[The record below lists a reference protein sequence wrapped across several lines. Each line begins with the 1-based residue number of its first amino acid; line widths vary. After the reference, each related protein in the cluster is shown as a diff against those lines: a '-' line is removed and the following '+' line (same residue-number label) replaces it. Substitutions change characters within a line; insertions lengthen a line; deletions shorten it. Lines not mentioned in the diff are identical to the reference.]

1 MIKLFL
7 GLLGAALAVGV
18 NAQQID
24 RVYYN
29 GNLITVDPS
38 LPVAQAIAIDSDGD
52 IASVGSNSE
61 ILMLADENTSIIDL
75 EGKTMLPGFNDSHSH
90 WFSWRQHICEFS
102 GDTTYPS
109 LDEIMETLSMNGWTS
124 ISELNMGR
132 PDNSSAEHLANALDL
147 ESRGKLSVRLN
158 GYWGA
163 LNEGG
168 LIETLNDH
176 SMEPGH
182 YYSDRIH
189 TPGVKIY
196 VDDPFGTANILT
208 QEEVTTLVTSA
219 FENGWQVAAHVVNQS
234 AAEMIL
240 NAYESVLGSESNEN
254 YRLRIEH
261 AVKIS
266 DAQLQRMKNKGIIA
280 SFQLIGPPD
289 WPDQETFQTYIS
301 NTHPEWCLR
310 WNDFMEAEAGGLRTT
325 GSTDAPFNE
334 ITCDPSPFRAIYQAV
349 TRQGYI
355 SREHADWE
363 LNQRITVEQAIK
375 LLTINGAYATFEEDI
390 KGSLTPGKVAD
401 LVILSQNPYE
411 IADPEEL
418 LDIQVLMTM
427 VGGKVEFCQSENMQ
441 LCGGQNGYLINDA
454 LITASSFLEGHTP
467 DLVFD
472 EDAETWWSS
481 GSDAPQWIQIDLQQ
495 DYFISEIDM
504 VTDQYPDGYTV
515 HLLKAKAENAPD
527 LSLLETFSGNTQTNQ
542 TLTYLAPV
550 PLHAYRYVRVE
561 TTQSPSWVAWREIT
575 IQKSATGITEQA
587 GSDQHA
593 IGNVMLTPNPV
604 NDHSLLSYSLD
615 KPTKV
620 MIRLVSPDGREH
632 ILFMDQSQPAGTHII
647 PLMTYLPAGL
657 SGGFYLLVIETT
669 ESMAV
674 QKLIIPEGITITG
687 L

>member
-1 MIKLFL
+1 MKLLL

-61 ILMLADENTSIIDL
+61 ILVLADENTSIIDL

-158 GYWGA
+158 GYWGS

-168 LIETLNDH
+168 LIETLKDH

-219 FENGWQVAAHVVNQS
+219 YENGWQVAAHAVNQS

-240 NAYESVLGSESNEN
+240 TAYESVLGSESNEN

-266 DAQLQRMKNKGIIA
+266 DAQQERMKNKGIIA

-375 LLTINGAYATFEEDI
+375 LLTVNGAYATFEEDI

-418 LDIQVLMTM
+418 LDIEVLMTM
-427 VGGKVEFCQSENMQ
+427 VGGNVEFCQSENMQ

-454 LITASSFLEGHTP
+454 LITASSFTEGQTP

-472 EDAETWWSS
+472 EDTETWWSS

-515 HLLKAKAENAPD
+515 HLLKAKEEDAPD
-527 LSLLETFSGNTQTNQ
+527 FSLLETFSGNTQTNQ

-550 PLHAYRYVRVE
+550 PLHSYRYIRVE

-575 IQKSATGITEQA
+575 IQKSTTGIVDRA

-615 KPTKV
+615 KTSQV
-620 MIRLVSPDGREH
+620 IIRLVTSDGRQNVLL
-632 ILFMDQSQPAGTHII
+632 IDQTQTAGSQVI
-647 PLMTYLPAGL
+647 PLRTLLPPVL
-657 SGGFYLLVIETT
+657 SDGFYLLVIETS
-669 ESMAV
+669 EGIAV
-674 QKLIIPEGITITG
+674 QKLIIPEGFASSD

>member
-575 IQKSATGITEQA
+575 IQKSATGITERA

-632 ILFMDQSQPAGTHII
+632 ILFMDQSQPAGTHTI

-657 SGGFYLLVIETT
+657 REGFYLLVIET
-669 ESMAV
+669 SDGIAV
-674 QKLIIPEGITITG
+674 QKLIIPEGITISG

>member
-1 MIKLFL
+1 MKLLL
-7 GLLGAALAVGV
+7 GLFGAALAVGV

-52 IASVGSNSE
+52 IAAVGSNSE

-158 GYWGA
+158 GYWGS

-280 SFQLIGPPD
+280 SFQLVGPPD

-301 NTHPEWCLR
+301 NSHPEWCLR
-310 WNDFMEAEAGGLRTT
+310 WKDFMDAEADGLKTT

-349 TRQGYI
+349 TRQGYLT
-355 SREHADWE
+355 REHADWE
-363 LNQRITVEQAIK
+363 LNQRITVEDAIR

-401 LVILSQNPYE
+401 LVILSQDPYQVT
-411 IADPEEL
+411 DPEDL
-418 LDIQVLMTM
+418 LDIEVLMTM
-427 VGGKVEFCQSENMQ
+427 VGGKVEFCQSGNMQ
-441 LCGGQNGYLINDA
+441 LCSGQNGFLINDA
-454 LITASSFLEGHTP
+454 MVTGSSFIEGHTP

-472 EDAETWWSS
+472 EDVETWWSS
-481 GSDAPQWIQIDLQQ
+481 GSMAPQWVQIDLQQ

-515 HLLKAKAENAPD
+515 HLLKAKDDHAPD
-527 LSLLETFSGNTQTNQ
+527 FSLLETFSGNTQSNQ
-542 TLTYLAPV
+542 TLTYLAPI
-550 PLHAYRYVRVE
+550 PLHAYRYIRVE

-575 IQKSATGITEQA
+575 IHKSTTGIPDRS
-587 GSDQHA
+587 GSEHQS
-593 IGNVMLTPNPV
+593 IENVMLTPNPV
-604 NDHSLLSYSLD
+604 SDHTLLSYSLN
-615 KPTKV
+615 KATKV
-620 MIRLVSPDGREH
+620 MIRLVSPDGRQNV
-632 ILFMDQSQPAGTHII
+632 LLVDQTQTAGSHII
-647 PLMTYLPAGL
+647 SLKTFLPAGL
-657 SGGFYLLVIETT
+657 SEGFYILVIETG
-669 ESMAV
+669 EGMAV
-674 QKLIIPEGITITG
+674 QKLILPE
-687 L
+687 

>member
-1 MIKLFL
+1 MKLLL

-61 ILMLADENTSIIDL
+61 ILVLADENTSIIDL

-158 GYWGA
+158 GYWGS

-168 LIETLNDH
+168 LIETLKDH

-219 FENGWQVAAHVVNQS
+219 YENGWQVAAHAVNQS

-240 NAYESVLGSESNEN
+240 TAYESVLGSESNEN

-266 DAQLQRMKNKGIIA
+266 DAQQERMKNKGIIA

-375 LLTINGAYATFEEDI
+375 LLTVNGAYATFEEDI

-418 LDIQVLMTM
+418 LDIEVLMTM
-427 VGGKVEFCQSENMQ
+427 VGGNVEFCQSENMQ

-454 LITASSFLEGHTP
+454 LITASSFTEGQTP

-472 EDAETWWSS
+472 EDTETWWSS

-515 HLLKAKAENAPD
+515 HLLKAKEEDAPD
-527 LSLLETFSGNTQTNQ
+527 FSLLETFSGNTQTNQ

-550 PLHAYRYVRVE
+550 PLHSYRYIRVE
-561 TTQSPSWVAWREIT
+561 TTQSPSWVAWREIM
-575 IQKSATGITEQA
+575 IQKSTTGIVDRA

-615 KPTKV
+615 KTSQVK
-620 MIRLVSPDGREH
+620 IRLVTSDGRQNVLL
-632 ILFMDQSQPAGTHII
+632 IDQTQTAGSQVI
-647 PLMTYLPAGL
+647 PLRTLLPPVL
-657 SGGFYLLVIETT
+657 SDGFYLLIIETS
-669 ESMAV
+669 EGIAV
-674 QKLIIPEGITITG
+674 QKLIIPEGFASSD

>member
-1 MIKLFL
+1 MKLVL
-7 GLLGAALAVGV
+7 LLLGTTLAGLL

-24 RVYYN
+24 RIYYN

-38 LPVAQAIAIDSDGD
+38 LPVAQSIAIDSDGD
-52 IASVGSNSE
+52 IASIGSNSE

-75 EGKTMLPGFNDSHSH
+75 EGRTMLPGFNDSHSH

-132 PDNSSAEHLANALDL
+132 PDNSSAEHLANVLDL

-158 GYWGA
+158 GYWGS

-176 SMEPGH
+176 SMVPGH

-208 QEEVTTLVTSA
+208 QEEVTAMVTSA
-219 FENGWQVAAHVVNQS
+219 YENGWQVAAHAVNQS

-280 SFQLIGPPD
+280 SFQLVGPPD
-289 WPDQETFQTYIS
+289 WPEQETFQTYIS
-301 NTHPEWCLR
+301 NNHPEWCLR
-310 WNDFMEAEAGGLRTT
+310 WKDFMDAEAGGLKTT

-349 TRQGYI
+349 TRQGYL

-363 LNQRITVEQAIK
+363 LNQRITVEKAIR

-390 KGSLTPGKVAD
+390 KGSLTPGKEAD
-401 LVILSQNPYE
+401 LVIVSQNPYE
-411 IADPEEL
+411 INDPEEL
-418 LDIQVLMTM
+418 LDIEVLMTM
-427 VGGKVEFCQSENMQ
+427 VGGKIEFCQSANME
-441 LCGGQNGYLINDA
+441 LCSGQNGYLINDA
-454 LITASSFLEGHTP
+454 LITGSSFIEGHTP

-472 EDAETWWSS
+472 EDPETWWSS
-481 GSDAPQWIQIDLQQ
+481 GSSAPQWIQIDLQQ
-495 DYFISEIDM
+495 DYFISGIDM

-515 HLLKAKAENAPD
+515 HLLKAKDENASD
-527 LSLLETFSGNTQTNQ
+527 FSLLETFSGNTQSNQ
-542 TLTYLAPV
+542 TLTYSAPI
-550 PLHAYRYVRVE
+550 PLHAYRYIRVE

-575 IQKSATGITEQA
+575 IQKSTTGVADPA
-587 GSDQHA
+587 GSEHHPVGDVT
-593 IGNVMLTPNPV
+593 ITPNPL
-604 NDHSLLSYSLD
+604 NDQSLLSYSLD
-615 KPTKV
+615 KASQVT
-620 MIRLVSPDGREH
+620 IRLLSPDGRQN
-632 ILFMDQSQPAGTHII
+632 ILLIDQTQTEGTHLI
-647 PLMTYLPAGL
+647 PLKRYLPADL
-657 SGGFYLLVIETT
+657 SEGFYLLVIETD
-669 ESMAV
+669 EGIAV
-674 QKLIIPEGITITG
+674 QKVILPEGFTI
-687 L
+687 

>member
-61 ILMLADENTSIIDL
+61 ILMLADENSSIIDL
-75 EGKTMLPGFNDSHSH
+75 EGRTMLPGFNDSHSH

-109 LDEIMETLSMNGWTS
+109 LGEIMETLSMNGWTS

-158 GYWGA
+158 GYWGS

-168 LIETLNDH
+168 LIETLIDH
-176 SMEPGH
+176 SMVPGH

-196 VDDPFGTANILT
+196 VDDPFGTTNILT
-208 QEEVTTLVTSA
+208 QEEVTAMVTSA

-280 SFQLIGPPD
+280 SFQLVGPPD
-289 WPDQETFQTYIS
+289 WPEQETFQTYIS

-310 WNDFMEAEAGGLRTT
+310 WNDFMDAEAGGLKTT

-349 TRQGYI
+349 TRQGYLT
-355 SREHADWE
+355 REHADWE
-363 LNQRITVEQAIK
+363 LNQRITVEEAIR

-401 LVILSQNPYE
+401 LVIVSQNPYE
-411 IADPEEL
+411 INDPEEL
-418 LDIQVLMTM
+418 LDIEVLMTM
-427 VGGKVEFCQSENMQ
+427 VGGKVEFCQSTNMQ
-441 LCGGQNGYLINDA
+441 LCNGQNGYLINDA
-454 LITASSFLEGHTP
+454 LITSSSFIEGHTP

-472 EDAETWWSS
+472 QDVETLWSS
-481 GSDAPQWIQIDLQQ
+481 GSSAPQWIQIDLQH

-515 HLLKAKAENAPD
+515 HLLKAKNENEPD
-527 LSLLETFSGNTQTNQ
+527 FSLIETFSGNTQTNQ
-542 TLTYLAPV
+542 TITYTAPI
-550 PLHAYRYVRVE
+550 PLHAYRYIRVE

-575 IQKSATGITEQA
+575 IHKSTTGIADRA
-587 GSDQHA
+587 GTKHHP
-593 IGNVMLTPNPV
+593 IGNVMITPNPV
-604 NDHSLLSYSLD
+604 SYLSLLSYSLN

-620 MIRLVSPDGREH
+620 MIRLVSPDGRQNV
-632 ILFMDQSQPAGTHII
+632 LLYDQTQTAGSHVISLKTCI
-647 PLMTYLPAGL
+647 PVGL
-657 SGGFYLLVIETT
+657 SEGFYLLVIETT
-669 ESMAV
+669 EGIAV
-674 QKLIIPEGITITG
+674 QKVILPEGFNINS